1 MDWIAEEVLPSIR
14 KTGGYIKTN
23 INDDEATIMAKAL
36 LVAQSTIDKNK
47 ARITELENKIEE
59 QQDDVDF
66 SNRLQ
71 SNNKKLYK
79 MQEVADLLKLPYG
92 NITLF
97 RKLREND
104 ILKVSNKPY
113 QEHLNCGRFEVIIHE
128 YFVNGSVKY
137 SELTVATTKGIKWL
151 HKNRYRFNLI

>member
-79 MQEVADLLKLPYG
+79 MQEVAELLKLPYG

-137 SELTVATTKGIKWL
+137 SDLLLQLQRV
-151 HKNRYRFNLI
+151 